1 MCCSFSP
8 VLNLPGHLLCSVFG
22 RSEFHG
28 KFVCQTHSPIAV
40 FFGKVG
46 CLSDLRYDH
55 LPRVVQLSNFILCL
69 LFGRK
74 FEHLF
79 RRLCVTLIHD

>member
-1 MCCSFSP
+1 M
-8 VLNLPGHLLCSVFG
+8 LNLSHHLMCSIFG
-22 RSEFHG
+22 CSEFHG

-55 LPRVVQLSNFILCL
+55 LPRVVQLNNFILCL
-69 LFGRK
+69 LFERK

-79 RRLCVTLIHD
+79 RCVRGTLIHH